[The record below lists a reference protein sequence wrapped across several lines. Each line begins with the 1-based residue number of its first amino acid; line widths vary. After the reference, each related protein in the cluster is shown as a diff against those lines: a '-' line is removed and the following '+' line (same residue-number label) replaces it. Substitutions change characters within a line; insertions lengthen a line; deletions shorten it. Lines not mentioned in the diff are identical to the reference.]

1 MANKLGARNSARMSS
16 GRVRD
21 FEDLREDPTTPRF
34 GTWSLLVVGA
44 ACVGFGVLALGPA
57 SRTTTEKADPLAEL
71 AERQKADAPESAK
84 ARTDKAKH
92 LGTEEVTFPGL
103 LSDGANPTTAL
114 AAVRA
119 RDPKAAAADADKK
132 ALAPLPPPPTD
143 RLPVMPLPARNVL
156 AATPVVTRPRDTLT
170 RVAAE
175 KGALVGSERAEP
187 GREGQFQLQVS
198 SFRTREEADQFSVE
212 LRSRGHRAYV
222 TSAEVEG
229 RGTWYR
235 VRIGPFATQ
244 AEAARYRGEFES
256 KERVVPF
263 VVLPPKRS
271 DKPAAE
277 APAKRAEV
285 ARAAEVAEDD

>member
-1 MANKLGARNSARMSS
+1 MSS

-21 FEDLREDPTTPRF
+21 FEDLREEPGTPRF
-34 GTWSLLVVGA
+34 ATWSLVVVGV
-44 ACVGFGVLALGPA
+44 ACVGFGVLALGPSSRGAA
-57 SRTTTEKADPLAEL
+57 SEKADPLGEL
-71 AERQKADAPESAK
+71 AARQKTEAPEAAK
-84 ARTDKAKH
+84 ARAAKAKQ

-119 RDPKAAAADADKK
+119 RDPKQAVESEDKK
-132 ALAPLPPPPTD
+132 LDKLPPPPTD

-175 KGALVGSERAEP
+175 KGALVGSERAEA
-187 GREGQFQLQVS
+187 GHEGQFQLQVS
-198 SFRTREEADQFSVE
+198 SFRTRDEADQFAVE

-229 RGTWYR
+229 RGIWYR
-235 VRIGPFATQ
+235 VRIGPFSTQ
-244 AEAARYRGEFES
+244 AEAVKYRSEFES

-263 VVLPPKRS
+263 VVTPPKRT
-271 DKPAAE
+271 DKAE
-277 APAKRAEV
+277 ARPAMAKKSGVRPAEV
-285 ARAAEVAEDD
+285 DEE

>member
-1 MANKLGARNSARMSS
+1 MSS

-21 FEDLREDPTTPRF
+21 FEDLREDNTAPRF
-34 GTWSLLVVGA
+34 ATWSLLVVGA
-44 ACVGFGVLALGPA
+44 ACAGFAVLALAPSSSRGGPD
-57 SRTTTEKADPLAEL
+57 KVDPLGEL
-71 AERQKADAPESAK
+71 AERQKAAEPVAAAK
-84 ARTDKAKH
+84 ARTDKAKQ
-92 LGTEEVTFPGL
+92 LGVDEVTFPGM

-119 RDPKAAAADADKK
+119 RDPKSTEVEKR

-143 RLPVMPLPARNVL
+143 RLPVTPLPARNVL

-175 KGALVGSERAEP
+175 KGALSGADKADA
-187 GREGQFQLQVS
+187 GHEGQFQLQVS
-198 SFRTREEADQFSVE
+198 SFRTRDEADQFAVE
-212 LRSRGHRAYV
+212 LRGRGHRAYV

-229 RGTWYR
+229 RGIWYR

-244 AEAARYRGEFES
+244 AEAVKYRGDFES

-263 VVLPPKRS
+263 VVLPAKPKTDGKIAAAPKSAPGSSRR
-271 DKPAAE
+271 DAKPSS
-277 APAKRAEV
+277 RAVEV
-285 ARAAEVAEDD
+285 ADED

>member
-1 MANKLGARNSARMSS
+1 MSS

-34 GTWSLLVVGA
+34 GTWSLLVVGV
-44 ACVGFGVLALGPA
+44 ACVGFGVLALGPT
-57 SRTTTEKADPLAEL
+57 SRSGAEKSDPLAEL
-71 AERQKADAPESAK
+71 AERQKAEAPANAK
-84 ARTDKAKH
+84 ARTDKAKQ
-92 LGTEEVTFPGL
+92 LGTDEVTFPGL

-114 AAVRA
+114 AAVRG
-119 RDPKAAAADADKK
+119 RDSKPSAELEKRPLAA
-132 ALAPLPPPPTD
+132 LPPPPTD

-175 KGALVGSERAEP
+175 KGALVGAERAAA
-187 GREGQFQLQVS
+187 GHEGQFQLQVS
-198 SFRTREEADQFSVE
+198 SFRTRDEADQFAVE

-229 RGTWYR
+229 RGIWYR
-235 VRIGPFATQ
+235 VRIGPFSTQ
-244 AEAARYRGEFES
+244 AEAAKYRGDFET

-263 VVLPPKRS
+263 VVLPPKRT

-277 APAKRAEV
+277 SKPGAQ
-285 ARAAEVAEDD
+285 ARVRTAEVAEDD

>member
-1 MANKLGARNSARMSS
+1 MSS

-21 FEDLREDPTTPRF
+21 FEDLREDTTAPRF
-34 GTWSLLVVGA
+34 ATWSLLVVGA
-44 ACVGFGVLALGPA
+44 ACAGFGVLALAPSA
-57 SRTTTEKADPLAEL
+57 SRGGADKLDPLSEL
-71 AERQKADAPESAK
+71 AERQKAAEPEAAAK

-92 LGTEEVTFPGL
+92 LSVEEVTFPGM

-119 RDPKAAAADADKK
+119 RDPKAAPELEKR

-143 RLPVMPLPARNVL
+143 RLPVTPLPARNVL

-175 KGALVGSERAEP
+175 KGALTGADRVEA
-187 GREGQFQLQVS
+187 GREGQYQLQVS
-198 SFRTREEADQFSVE
+198 SFRTRDEADQFSVE
-212 LRSRGHRAYV
+212 LRGRGHRAYV

-229 RGTWYR
+229 RGIWYR
-235 VRIGPFATQ
+235 VRIGPFSTQ
-244 AEAARYRGEFES
+244 AEAVRYRSEFES

-263 VVLPPKRS
+263 VVLPAKPKADSKTALGKRDGS
-271 DKPAAE
+271 AAK
-277 APAKRAEV
+277 ASV
-285 ARAAEVAEDD
+285 RAAEVAAAD

>member
-1 MANKLGARNSARMSS
+1 MSS

-21 FEDLREDPTTPRF
+21 FEDLREDPTPPRF
-34 GTWSLLVVGA
+34 GTWSLLVVGV
-44 ACVGFGVLALGPA
+44 ACVGFGVLALGPSSRA
-57 SRTTTEKADPLAEL
+57 SSEKADPLGEL
-71 AERQKADAPESAK
+71 AARQKTEAPEAAK
-84 ARTDKAKH
+84 ARTDKAKQ
-92 LGTEEVTFPGL
+92 LGTDEVTFPGL

-119 RDPKAAAADADKK
+119 QNSKPSEKVLDK
-132 ALAPLPPPPTD
+132 LPPPPTD

-175 KGALVGSERAEP
+175 KGALVGADRAEA
-187 GREGQFQLQVS
+187 GHEGQFQLQVS
-198 SFRTREEADQFSVE
+198 SFRTRDEADQFAVE

-229 RGTWYR
+229 RGIWYR
-235 VRIGPFATQ
+235 VRIGPFSTQ
-244 AEAARYRGEFES
+244 ADAVKYRSEFES

-263 VVLPPKRS
+263 VVLPPKRTDKAEPS
-271 DKPAAE
+271 AKPA
-277 APAKRAEV
+277 PRA
-285 ARAAEVAEDD
+285 AAEVADED